1 MKTRRDLVSETEE
14 KPFYS
19 GSDLLNLVYAEL
31 RQVAEVRLSR
41 EAPGNTLQPT
51 ALVHEAY
58 LRLTEG
64 KNKDQWQN
72 EKHFFGAACIAMRRI
87 LVERGRAKKTLR
99 RGGGAQRVPLEEL
112 EADTNPDLELVL
124 TINELLE
131 AFEKRHPR
139 KARLVELRFFAGLT
153 IVEAAEILQISV
165 SMADQDWRFSR
176 AWLRVAMEQAP
187 PQTPL
192 KNKPEERT

>member
-1 MKTRRDLVSETEE
+1 MSDTEDQ
-14 KPFYS
+14 PFYS
-19 GSDLLNLVYAEL
+19 GSDLLDLLYAEL

-58 LRLTEG
+58 LRLTES
-64 KNKDQWQN
+64 KDKDQWQDP
-72 EKHFFGAACIAMRRI
+72 KHFFGAACIAMRRI
-87 LVERGRAKKTLR
+87 LVERARAKKTLR
-99 RGGGAQRVPLEEL
+99 RGGGVQRVPLEGL
-112 EADTNPDLELVL
+112 EVDNKPDLELVL

-131 AFEKRHPR
+131 SFAKRHPR

-153 IVEAAEILQISV
+153 ITEAAEILKISV
-165 SMADQDWRFSR
+165 SMADQDWRFAR

-187 PQTPL
+187 PKSLDDTSG
-192 KNKPEERT
+192 NT